1 MNIMERID
9 KQQSMQSNSKQIYE
23 GDTQID
29 QISTS
34 LESRL
39 NTSSG
44 FLSRSDSK
52 KLSHRL

>member
-1 MNIMERID
+1 MNIMERLD
-9 KQQSMQSNSKQIYE
+9 KQQATQSNSKQNYE
-23 GDTQID
+23 TDTQID